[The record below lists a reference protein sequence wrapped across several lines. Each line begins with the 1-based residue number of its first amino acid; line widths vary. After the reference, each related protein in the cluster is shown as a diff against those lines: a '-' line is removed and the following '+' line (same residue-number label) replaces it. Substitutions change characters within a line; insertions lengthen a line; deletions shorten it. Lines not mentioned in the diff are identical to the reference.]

1 MKKYQMVVIATNFVL
16 LNSVFASEDVEMEPG
31 AVERSVLPPVAAS
44 AGDSALQPGL
54 LPDAEP
60 SALPSATV
68 SPGDCDSPKNKQS
81 AAESVAAELLG
92 DDDIV
97 PAVPKFDFDY
107 SEKSLRKTMRL
118 SAEIEAA
125 DLRAFTP
132 GAGGYIRFFFANV
145 PDVEIGKLPFASLMK
160 SPRISIS
167 DDIVIPDNSFKIAY
181 DFRDKDGGIIGAYY
195 WICNSVEN
203 KEGTIDPLGIY
214 EAELEKGNKIKIRNK
229 ISAIRLKAFKGG
241 QNKEDAP
248 IRMGFVAPRYSEGA
262 PIRKAVEKPKL
273 AAFGSMFNDDAL
285 IAEAMK
291 KYPGSAK
298 VAHAGGDV
306 EEGYNNYSSLELS
319 DNSVAI
325 AGEYIML
332 AQRKYNRIVTKDDA
346 QQLIALLRNYGIVT
360 RATSEELADY
370 LGLS

>member
-1 MKKYQMVVIATNFVL
+1 MVVIAANFVL
-16 LNSVFASEDVEMEPG
+16 LNSVFASEDVEMELG
-31 AVERSVLPPVAAS
+31 AVERSVLPPVAAG
-44 AGDSALQPGL
+44 AGDSDLQPGL
-54 LPDAEP
+54 LPDVEP
-60 SALPSATV
+60 SALSSVTV
-68 SPGDCDSPKNKQS
+68 SLGDSDLQKDKQS
-81 AAESVAAELLG
+81 VAESVAAELLG

-107 SEKSLRKTMRL
+107 SEKNLRKTMRL

-132 GAGGYIRFFFANV
+132 EAAGYIRFFIADV

-167 DDIVIPDNSFKIAY
+167 DAVIIPDASFKIAY

-195 WICNSVEN
+195 WICNSVN
-203 KEGTIDPLGIY
+203 NTDGAINPFGVY
-214 EAELEKGNKIKIRNK
+214 ESELDGGEKIKIRNK

-241 QNKEDAP
+241 QSKEDAP

-262 PIRKAVEKPKL
+262 PLKKAVEVPKL
-273 AAFGSMFNDDAL
+273 AALGTMFNDGAL

-298 VAHAGGDV
+298 VVGAGGGAAV
-306 EEGYNNYSSLELS
+306 EEGFNVYCALELS

-325 AGEYIML
+325 AGEYCMR
-332 AQRKYNRIVTKDDA
+332 AQEKYGRKVKKDDA
-346 QQLIALLRNYGIVT
+346 SQLIAILRNYGVVT